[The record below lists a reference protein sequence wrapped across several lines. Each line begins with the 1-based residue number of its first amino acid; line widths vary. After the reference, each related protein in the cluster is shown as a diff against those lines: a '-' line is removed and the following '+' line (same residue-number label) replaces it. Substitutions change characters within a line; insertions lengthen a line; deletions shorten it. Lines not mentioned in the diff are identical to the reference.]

1 MARPGEHPMEHAL
14 ARLLAFGVY
23 LSAAIIFAGL
33 GWSWAMRLAGHPRPE
48 VDLSR
53 VNPAAVPHTLP
64 QLIHGIQ
71 AGDPIALMG
80 LGILLLILTPTLRVV
95 TSLVLFIKQRD
106 WLYTLICTFVLAM
119 LLIGMALGA
128 HE

>member
-1 MARPGEHPMEHAL
+1 
-14 ARLLAFGVY
+14 
-23 LSAAIIFAGL
+23 
-33 GWSWAMRLAGHPRPE
+33 MRLAGHPRPE

-64 QLIHGIQ
+64 QLLNGIQ
-71 AGDPIALMG
+71 TGDPIALMG
-80 LGILLLILTPTLRVV
+80 LGILLLILTPTLRVT
-95 TSLVLFIKQRD
+95 TSLVLFLKQRD
-106 WLYTLICTFVLAM
+106 WLYTIICAFVLVM